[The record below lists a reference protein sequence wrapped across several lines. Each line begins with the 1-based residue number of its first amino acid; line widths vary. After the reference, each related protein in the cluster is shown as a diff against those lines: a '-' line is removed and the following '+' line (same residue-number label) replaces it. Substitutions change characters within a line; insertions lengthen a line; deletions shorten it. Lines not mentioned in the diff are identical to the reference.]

1 MKTTET
7 TNSEQVYRIGQQY
20 RDSRNPDVDE
30 FQAWINGPLSS
41 GIRNSGGIRT
51 IRAESGALEGQ
62 IAGIVLV
69 SSELE
74 NANDDNRWKDEFH
87 LEHGKIE
94 FWGDA
99 KRESPEETVD
109 RDTFDGNENM
119 LSAQQ
124 YGYSRSQYPPIL
136 AFRKRE
142 SGFVEFAGVCV
153 INRAESTEFI
163 DLGKAT
169 ENYLFHL
176 DVLDTDQIPVEW
188 LHKRALSGTNNA
200 APRVW
205 KQWVE
210 TGAVTP
216 DIRYGVDAG
225 QLPDDTE
232 KTAGTKTTSER
243 TAIRVSP
250 DFKEQ
255 VRANFDY
262 KCAVTK
268 IEHPKLL
275 TVSHI
280 LSRAYYPKFA
290 EHHGNV
296 LLLNRTHHFAFDA
309 GLWTFDGDG
318 RLWVNPEYDPQDE
331 WMRKTLHDRNG
342 MRIAAIANAPIT
354 EAFVNERN
362 ENLDWWPP
370 ADR

>member
-1 MKTTET
+1 MTAAET
-7 TNSEQVYRIGQQY
+7 TNSERVYRIGQQY
-20 RDSRNPDVDE
+20 HDSRNQDVDE
-30 FQAWINGPLSS
+30 FQEWINGPLSS

-51 IRAESGALEGQ
+51 IGVETDTLEGE
-62 IAGIVLV
+62 IAAIVLV

-74 NANDDNRWKDEFH
+74 NANDNRWEDEFH
-87 LEHGKIE
+87 LEHGKIK

-99 KRESPEETVD
+99 KRESPQEPVD
-109 RDTFDGNENM
+109 RDDFDGNKNI
-119 LSAQQ
+119 LSVQQ
-124 YGYSRSQYPPIL
+124 YEGSRSQYPPIL

-142 SGFVEFAGVCV
+142 SGFVEFAGLCV
-153 INRAESTEFI
+153 IERIEPTEFI

-176 DVLDTDQIPVEW
+176 DVLDTDQIPVKW
-188 LHKRALSGTNNA
+188 LHERALSGTNDA

-205 KQWVE
+205 EQWVE
-210 TGAVTP
+210 AGTVTP
-216 DIRYGVDAG
+216 DIRYGVDSRR
-225 QLPDDTE
+225 LPTDTE
-232 KTAGTKTTSER
+232 ETRGTETTSEQ
-243 TAIRVSP
+243 TTIRVSP

-262 KCAVTK
+262 RCALTE

-280 LSRAYYPKFA
+280 LSRAYYPEFA
-290 EHHGNV
+290 EDRGNV

-309 GLWTFDGDG
+309 GLWTFDDDG
-318 RLWVNPEYDPQDE
+318 RLWVNPEYDSKDE
-331 WMRKTLHDRNG
+331 FMQKTLHERDG
-342 MRIAAIANAPIT
+342 MRISAIANSPVAD
-354 EAFVNERN
+354 AFVNERN